1 MKKLPFVLFVL
12 AGTFARESVAE
23 GFYTDAHSLFVET
36 IRVGEASGT
45 MGGDIAERFK
55 SQFKSDGALLV
66 SSKVIVSY
74 KQKGC
79 ARLQVDYSKKD
90 VPINGGRT
98 TARLNTQ
105 INYCLD
111 GKPPTSLEVQ

>member
-1 MKKLPFVLFVL
+1 MKKISFVLFL
-12 AGTFARESVAE
+12 LCGTFARESAAQ
-23 GFYTDAHSLFVET
+23 GFYTDSHSLFVET

-45 MGGDIAERFK
+45 MGGEIAERFK
-55 SQFKSDGALLV
+55 SQFKSDGALFV
-66 SSKVIVSY
+66 TSKVIISY

-79 ARLQVDYSKKD
+79 ARLQVDYAKKD
-90 VPINGGRT
+90 VPITGGRT

-111 GKPPTSLEVQ
+111 GKAPTSLETQ